1 MFKKAFIGMAVLGL
15 FGAIMSYQSLDTLE
29 TMEAMETSVG
39 KTASSSAK
47 VTDKAE
53 KKSEPKAAAKAETSP
68 ENVDALMVLVSD
80 YKGPDEAKFKKQVER
95 MFNLGRN
102 RVYRCARTVMYRMQ
116 SKLAKNPPSKAVIDG
131 YSKSIFRR
139 TVRYSRTG
147 SSKSMGTASA
157 PKVTGPDAA
166 RIVDM
171 DDYIA
176 PTVYPEKD
184 TTLASCFNAMED
196 SVLRMR
202 GEGDESAL
210 IDLRLQ
216 ITALTD
222 GVTRRLDRVYSTAAL
237 KKPVVEIA
245 FAGLKKGLQKKVRK
259 AMLAGIDKN
268 ERASECLKILWK
280 TNSEHKVLSRE
291 VDVRKGGKPKI
302 SMNMQEPGMVRARP
316 EYLVGHGTKRVSPL
330 NCIATMTTRPLVYD
344 EIVGEK
350 TPAFKY
356 TIMLSEKG
364 NAARI
369 MRAEKKRKA
378 AEAKKAE
385 RRRIAEEKKAARLE
399 KLRAQC
405 EPCKTRCE
413 KKVDAAEERRMERK
427 IARGEVGFFGAFT
440 SGFKSGMKSAVVCE
454 KRCRRFCGDD

>member
-1 MFKKAFIGMAVLGL
+1 MFKKAFIGMALLGL
-15 FGAIMSYQSLDTLE
+15 FGAIMSYQALDTLE
-29 TMEAMETSVG
+29 TIEAMETSVG

-47 VTDKAE
+47 VTEKAE
-53 KKSEPKAAAKAETSP
+53 KKSEKKAAAAA
-68 ENVDALMVLVSD
+68 ENVDALTVLVSD
-80 YKGPDEAKFKKQVER
+80 YKGPDEAKFNEQVER
-95 MFNLGRN
+95 MFNRGRS
-102 RVYRCARTVMYRMQ
+102 RVYRCARTVMYRRQ
-116 SKLAKNPPSKAVIDG
+116 SKLAKNPPSKAVVDG

-147 SSKSMGTASA
+147 SSKSMGSASA
-157 PKVTGPDAA
+157 PEVTGPDAA

-176 PTVYPEKD
+176 PTVYSEKD
-184 TTLASCFNAMED
+184 TSLASCFKAMED

-202 GEGDESAL
+202 GEGDESGL

-216 ITALTD
+216 IKALTD
-222 GVTRRLDRVYSTAAL
+222 RDTRLLDRAYSTAAL

-245 FAGLKKGLQKKVRK
+245 FDGLKKSLQKKVRK
-259 AMLAGIDKN
+259 AMLAGIETN
-268 ERASECLKILWK
+268 ERASECLKILWA

-291 VDVRKGGKPKI
+291 VDVRKGGKPQI
-302 SMNMQEPGMVRARP
+302 SINMQEPGMVRARP

-330 NCIATMTTRPLVYD
+330 NCIASMTTRPLVYD

-364 NAARI
+364 NAARV

-399 KLRAQC
+399 KLRAKC

-413 KKVDAAEERRMERK
+413 KQVEAAEDRRMERK
-427 IARGEVGFFGAFT
+427 IARGEVGFLGAFT
-440 SGFKSGMKSAVVCE
+440 SGFKSGMKSELVCS
-454 KRCRRFCGDD
+454 KRCRRYCGDD